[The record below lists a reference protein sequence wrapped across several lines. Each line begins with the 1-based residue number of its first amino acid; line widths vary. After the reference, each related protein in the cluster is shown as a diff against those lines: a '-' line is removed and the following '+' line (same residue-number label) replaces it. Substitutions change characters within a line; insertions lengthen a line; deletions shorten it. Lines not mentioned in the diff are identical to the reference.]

1 MLKQLLE
8 PRDEVMNGRLQ
19 SVIDLERVTDPRRRA
34 LESRPRDFL
43 ACTYV
48 SGEIRRLVEGLKK
61 RLISPE
67 AETGLFLAEGP
78 KGVGKSH
85 DLVIPLH
92 LVGSTAECQDWLT
105 ENGLSFSVPAGTSVM
120 SRKFTDFPLDSL
132 WAVIGQELGATFS
145 ANQPPDINQ
154 LRAALEG
161 KKLVVIFDELESGVR
176 AISNE
181 ALRQKNINFLQMLS
195 EESNRAGS
203 NIALIASV
211 YDGNIEPGLTLKR
224 VQRVELRFQDS
235 TDRRKVL
242 FHRLFKKSPAIPS
255 SEIDAIINSYLNTW
269 RRFNIDIPRDY
280 PDHLRETF
288 PFTPELLDVALI
300 RIRQSKGGFQGTRG
314 SLGFLAALVRSRCNA
329 THLITLADASLMDPE
344 MRTWLANLDPSQ
356 NLITCAESNLR
367 DLRAND
373 FADQIAS
380 ATLLASLAPSPK
392 QPGITEDEL
401 ARQVIAPGSDYNAFG
416 ISLTNFTK
424 LGSFFHERAGS
435 LFFDTKEN
443 AHSKVNLRAIS
454 VSDEEAWEKV
464 TSWWAND
471 VLRDPEVVVFSDPAA
486 TQAKLNAAAQTGIR
500 VVVAPRHLKSEE
512 IHGFYF
518 GLKKRNTVVLVEPR
532 DERVILRNNANLLKY
547 GKNWLAADYLARNAG
562 DAAKSTEFSRIGNDD
577 RRYAVDYLK
586 KTNFV
591 HVHVITFGGSAADSD
606 FQRENL
612 PAAATREQITTHLT
626 RALYPAPLLQDHLS
640 ARVNDI
646 IGKKVSQV
654 ENEYRSTPGF
664 PILMSQSIFEEAI
677 RGLAELGTVVGIQ
690 HTKGRFCGQCCTLNS
705 DELADALITT
715 PFEVAPSSST
725 TPQLFNPSIQRP
737 TDPAGPSSSNT
748 ILHPSFGGAAPA
760 QPAAQPVSS
769 TFLPT
774 RLEVRQQ
781 VASLLNEHEGRRVL
795 SVRFALTY
803 NERTVEVSTLPSFLR
818 GSLSGPGKFAGEA
831 SIEFVG
837 PFTKAQVEEMA
848 ERLPDFSTGACRVTL
863 GLEITAP

>member
-8 PRDEVMNGRLQ
+8 PRDEVMTGRLQ
-19 SVIDLERVTDPRRRA
+19 SVIDLERVTDSRRRA

-48 SGEIRRLVEGLKK
+48 SGEIRRLVEGLNK
-61 RLISPE
+61 RLTSTE

-105 ENGLSFSVPAGTSVM
+105 ENDLTFSVPAGTRVM

-132 WAVIGQELGATFS
+132 WSVIGQELGVTFS
-145 ANQPPDINQ
+145 ADQPPDINQ

-195 EESNRAGS
+195 EESSRAGS
-203 NIALIASV
+203 NIALVASV
-211 YDGNIEPGLTLKR
+211 YDGNIEPGFTLKR

-235 TDRRKVL
+235 ADRRKVL
-242 FHRLFKKSPAIPS
+242 FHRLFKVSPAAPS
-255 SEIDAIINSYLNTW
+255 AEIDAIINSYLNTW

-288 PFTPELLDVALI
+288 PFTPELLDVALV
-300 RIRQSKGGFQGTRG
+300 RIRSKGGFQGTRG

-344 MRTWLANLDPSQ
+344 MRTWLADLDPSQ

-416 ISLTNFTK
+416 ISLTNFKK

-471 VLRDPEVVVFSDPAA
+471 VLRDPEVVVFSDPAG
-486 TQAKLNAAAQTGIR
+486 TQAKLNAATQSGIR
-500 VVVAPRHLKSEE
+500 VVVAPRRLKPEE

-532 DERVILRNNANLLKY
+532 DERVDLRNNADLLKY

-562 DAAKSTEFSRIGNDD
+562 DAAKSTEFSRIGNDE

-591 HVHVITFGGSAADSD
+591 HVHVITFGASGADSD

-612 PAAATREQITTHLT
+612 PPAPTREQITTHLT

-690 HTKGRFCGQCCTLNS
+690 HTKGRFCGQRCTLNS
-705 DELADALITT
+705 DELADALITA

-725 TPQLFNPSIQRP
+725 TP
-737 TDPAGPSSSNT
+737 TAT
-748 ILHPSFGGAAPA
+748 GGAAAGTATTQQTTGVTTTTTATNTTSA
-760 QPAAQPVSS
+760 QPAAQPIST

-781 VASLLNEHEGRRVL
+781 VATLLNEHEGRRVL

-803 NERTVEVSTLPSFLR
+803 NERSAEVSTLPSFLR

-831 SIEFVG
+831 SLEFAG
-837 PFTKAQVEEMA
+837 PFTKAQVEEMV
-848 ERLPDFSTGACRVTL
+848 ERLPDFSPGACRVTL
-863 GLEITAP
+863 GLEVVSV

>member
-1 MLKQLLE
+1 
-8 PRDEVMNGRLQ
+8 MNGRLQ
-19 SVIDLERVTDPRRRA
+19 SVIDLERVSDPRRRA

-48 SGEIRRLVEGLKK
+48 SGEIRRLVERLNK
-61 RLISPE
+61 RLNSTE

-92 LVGSTAECQDWLT
+92 LVSSPADCQDWLA
-105 ENGLSFSVPAGTSVM
+105 ENTLAFTPPPGTRVL

-132 WAVIGQELGATFS
+132 WAVIGQEIGASFPS
-145 ANQPPDINQ
+145 DQPPNINQ
-154 LRAALEG
+154 LRAALDG
-161 KKLVVIFDELESGVR
+161 KRLVIIFDELESGVR
-176 AISNE
+176 AISND

-211 YDGNIEPGLTLKR
+211 YDGNLEPGMTLKR
-224 VQRVELRFQDS
+224 GQRVELRFQDS

-242 FHRLFKKSPAIPS
+242 FHRLFKKSPATPS

-269 RRFNIDIPRDY
+269 RRFGIDIPRDY
-280 PDHLRETF
+280 PETLRDTF
-288 PFTPELLDVALI
+288 PFTPELLDVALV
-300 RIRQSKGGFQGTRG
+300 RIRSKGGFQGTRG
-314 SLGFLAALVRSRCNA
+314 SLGFLAALVRARCNV
-329 THLITLADASLMDPE
+329 THLITLADASLLDQE
-344 MRTWLANLDPSQ
+344 MRTWLADLDPSQ

-367 DLRAND
+367 ELRTND

-392 QPGITEDEL
+392 QPGATEDEL
-401 ARQVIAPGSDYNAFG
+401 ARQVISPGSDYNAFG
-416 ISLTNFTK
+416 ISLTNFKK

-471 VLRDPEVVVFSDPAA
+471 VLRDPEVVVFSDPAT
-486 TQAKLNAAAQTGIR
+486 TQATLNAGIQSGIR
-500 VVVAPRHLKSEE
+500 VVVAPRRLKPEE

-518 GLKKRNTVVLVEPR
+518 GLKKRNTVVLAEPR
-532 DERVILRNNANLLKY
+532 DDRVDLRNNADLLKY

-562 DAAKSTEFSRIGNDD
+562 DAAKSTEFSRIGNDE

-591 HVHVITFGGSAADSD
+591 HVHVITFGASPAESD

-626 RALYPAPLLQDHLS
+626 RTLYPAPLLQDHLS
-640 ARVNDI
+640 ARVADI

-664 PILMSQSIFEEAI
+664 PILMSQNIFQEAI
-677 RGLAELGTVVGIQ
+677 HALTELGTVIGLK
-690 HTKGRFCGQCCTLNS
+690 HPADNACGRRPRLNP
-705 DELADALITT
+705 DQLADAVISE
-715 PFEVAPSSST
+715 PFEVAPASST
-725 TPQLFNPSIQRP
+725 TPTTS
-737 TDPAGPSSSNT
+737 
-748 ILHPSFGGAAPA
+748 GGATARTTTTQQTTTVTTTTTTAEA
-760 QPAAQPVSS
+760 QPAIQTVST

-781 VASLLNEHEGRRVL
+781 VASLLNGYQDRRIL

-803 NERTVEVSTLPSFLR
+803 NERTTEVSTLPSFVR
-818 GSLSGPGKFAGEA
+818 GSLSGPGKFSGEA
-831 SIEFVG
+831 SLEFAG
-837 PFTKAQVEEMA
+837 PFAKAQVEEMV
-848 ERLPDFSTGACRVTL
+848 ERLPDFSPGSCRVTL